1 VAAAPLSGNGVDVA
15 AARGPARM
23 AGPRNHAPVAG
34 RLSPASPTCVPMPGP
49 AASRRS
55 MAPPAC
61 LRGRRPRL
69 EVPPRPRAPPP
80 GADPGVARG
89 SGQNVPEPD
98 AATPSP
104 ALRRRPSPA
113 RRPGPIAPPR
123 PDRTGGPGEHAP
135 LYRRLRRRRGRPRAR
150 SRRSATSPRTAPRA
164 GPNRKPMR
172 RCDMLKKR
180 RFQKQNLVKVTFLLP
195 DTPATRVHLMGDF
208 NQWQQTVPMKRD
220 RNNTWRATV
229 DLEPGR
235 EYQFRYL
242 LDGERWINDPEADG
256 YVPSPFG
263 VENSVVVT

>member
-1 VAAAPLSGNGVDVA
+1 
-15 AARGPARM
+15 
-23 AGPRNHAPVAG
+23 
-34 RLSPASPTCVPMPGP
+34 
-49 AASRRS
+49 
-55 MAPPAC
+55 
-61 LRGRRPRL
+61 
-69 EVPPRPRAPPP
+69 
-80 GADPGVARG
+80 
-89 SGQNVPEPD
+89 
-98 AATPSP
+98 
-104 ALRRRPSPA
+104 
-113 RRPGPIAPPR
+113 
-123 PDRTGGPGEHAP
+123 
-135 LYRRLRRRRGRPRAR
+135 
-150 SRRSATSPRTAPRA
+150 
-164 GPNRKPMR
+164 
-172 RCDMLKKR
+172 MLKKR